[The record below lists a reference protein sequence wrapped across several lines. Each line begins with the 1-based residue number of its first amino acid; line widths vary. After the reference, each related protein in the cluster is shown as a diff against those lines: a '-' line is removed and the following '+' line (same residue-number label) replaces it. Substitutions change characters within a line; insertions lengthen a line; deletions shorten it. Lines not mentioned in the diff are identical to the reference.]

1 MTSPSTRTMRI
12 PFAALIL
19 VLTAAAA
26 NADAITGRAS
36 VIDADTLEIHGER
49 IRILDIDAPES
60 RQTCSQWVTETDVFR
75 VEEWRCGQQASLA
88 LAGWIGA
95 RPVICETTKKDRY
108 KRWLARCSVEGSD
121 TALWLAEN
129 GWAFAYKHCKCEV
142 IRAAVDRAKS
152 RNANIWSGEVQ
163 EPWEWRKTN

>member
-1 MTSPSTRTMRI
+1 MTSPSTRTMRL

-19 VLTAAAA
+19 VVTAAAA

-88 LAGWIGA
+88 LAG
-95 RPVICETTKKDRY
+95 
-108 KRWLARCSVEGSD
+108 
-121 TALWLAEN
+121 
-129 GWAFAYKHCKCEV
+129 
-142 IRAAVDRAKS
+142 
-152 RNANIWSGEVQ
+152 
-163 EPWEWRKTN
+163 